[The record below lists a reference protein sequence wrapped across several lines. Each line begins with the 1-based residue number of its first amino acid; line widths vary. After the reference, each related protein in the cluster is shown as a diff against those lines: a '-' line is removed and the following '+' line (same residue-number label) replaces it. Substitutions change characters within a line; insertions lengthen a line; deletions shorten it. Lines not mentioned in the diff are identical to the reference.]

1 MTDTKFKFGDK
12 VIVKNGFYRGMAGKV
27 IAYYNTA
34 KGFFKSEAEMY
45 HIKTDAGNI
54 EIQVYEDQIELVGV
68 K

>member
-1 MTDTKFKFGDK
+1 
-12 VIVKNGFYRGMAGKV
+12 MAGKV